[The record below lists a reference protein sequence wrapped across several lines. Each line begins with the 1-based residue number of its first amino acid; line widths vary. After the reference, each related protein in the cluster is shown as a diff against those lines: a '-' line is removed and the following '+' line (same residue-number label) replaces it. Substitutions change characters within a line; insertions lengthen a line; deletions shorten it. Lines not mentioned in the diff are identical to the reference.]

1 MFQVGKLFA
10 VILLL
15 SLKLGAEPVS
25 FRKQIAPIFQQHCV
39 GCHKEGK
46 AKGKYRMDTF
56 VHGAEEW
63 VAGDTED
70 SELFYRITTDDK
82 DDRMPAEADPLAA
95 DEIAL
100 IKRWIEEGAK
110 YDGEDP
116 KALLSTIV
124 PMVAH
129 PKSPDN
135 YPRALPV
142 TALTFA
148 AEGQELVS
156 GGYHELLVWK
166 PESGEL
172 LRRITNNGQRTYG
185 LSLSPDGTLIA
196 AATGAP
202 GQAGEVRVFE
212 YATGKVIATP
222 FRGDDNALSVAFSPD
237 GSRLVI
243 GAADGRLRVVQTSDW
258 KTLIEVTAH
267 SDWITAVAWN
277 KEGTQVAT
285 ASRDHTA
292 KVFDLTKGGKR
303 IITFSGHSKAV
314 RGVAFHPASDQVISC
329 GDKGM
334 VYRWKVS
341 DGKKSGDLANL
352 GGAVLRLAKGE
363 SAYVVSA
370 PEGMAVQFQL
380 ADQKRV
386 RDLRVEESSSVSI
399 GALALFGEILAVG
412 YFDGRVEMLE
422 LKEGKALRG
431 FSAKP

>member
-1 MFQVGKLFA
+1 MFQVCKLFL
-10 VILLL
+10 VFVLL

-25 FRKQIAPIFQQHCV
+25 FRKHIAPIFQQHCV

-46 AKGKYRMDTF
+46 AKGKYRMDSF
-56 VHGAEEW
+56 AHGAEEW
-63 VAGDTED
+63 VAGNTED
-70 SELFYRITTDDK
+70 SELFYRITTDDE
-82 DDRMPAEADPLAA
+82 DDRMPAEADPLSPA
-95 DEIAL
+95 DVAL

-129 PKSPDN
+129 PKPPES
-135 YPRALPV
+135 YPRALPI
-142 TALTFA
+142 TAMTFA
-148 AEGQELVS
+148 SEGQELVTS
-156 GGYHELLVWK
+156 GYHELLVWK
-166 PESGEL
+166 AESGEL
-172 LRRITNNGQRTYG
+172 LRRISNNGQRTYG
-185 LSLSPDGTLIA
+185 LSLSPDGTLLA

-212 YATGKVIATP
+212 YASGKVVATP
-222 FRGDDNALSVAFSPD
+222 FRGGDNVLSVAFSPD
-237 GSRLVI
+237 GSRLVV

-258 KTLIEVTAH
+258 KVTVEVTAH

-277 KEGTQVAT
+277 EEGTQVAT

-303 IITFSGHSKAV
+303 IATFSGHSKTV
-314 RGVAFHPASDQVISC
+314 RGVAFHPKGDQVISC

-352 GGAVLRLAKGE
+352 GGAVLRLVKGE
-363 SAYVVSA
+363 SAYVAAA
-370 PEGMAVQFQL
+370 PKGLAVQFQL
-380 ADQKRV
+380 NDQKKV
-386 RDLRVEESSSVSI
+386 RDLRNDVASTIPI
-399 GALALFGEILAVG
+399 GALALHGETLAIG
-412 YFDGRVEMLE
+412 HFNGRVELME

-431 FSAKP
+431 FWAKP